1 MNYTNRLKVFAY
13 ELKSCYIISAC
24 IEIEGVYKIMI
35 ITNKNIKR
43 VMALIFILGLTFTLV
58 ACGNQNSVPYG
69 NVSDDAYV
77 TYGDIVVTE
86 KELYDKLRFQSADLL
101 STMIDEVVFGEA
113 MNDVSQLISNDDVF
127 FNEFLDETINNAI
140 FQNTDLDALNNLLES
155 NENRVLRSI
164 EQYVD
169 SLYLID
175 PTVDRDALY
184 QAIVNMSPMFEG
196 YKSIPELLDRYLLRV
211 GQRYYA
217 YSQLLEDVE
226 DTESTQ
232 FVEESDVVA
241 YYKSNEEGRY
251 DVEVLIVRFINLN
264 EANAALY
271 EVALKSDARGNWY
284 QVPDVRIVDPNDPGY
299 VDLDDTSSEGYQ
311 HVVDILTD
319 LDLLDDVLASRADN
333 QNLLSSQEF
342 ADYYARYSIST
353 TRTSGASDVALPD
366 TNVKAKFVEM
376 YNLLNPATQ
385 IQINNDGTIT
395 GVSTEFQT
403 TYTYDELNE
412 LNTTLRSHVYST
424 LTSEDRQDEE
434 DATNPYSSRV
444 QTFGSSRYLIFK
456 LSDDGDSQDDVLV
469 DDPDTEDEDEIFSE
483 SATELYE
490 LLRSE
495 LIDNKLTDGYVTTQV
510 EARYEELTVNIY
522 DPVVRAFF
530 DQTFNYNGSDSNKK
544 GDVVASIED
553 STNAL
558 SKTDILVDD
567 LYQRLSDRFGV
578 NLSLDIVLNKYF
590 ETQEI
595 YVITDEEYADFEDQ
609 FEEIIRQF
617 SADQFVSNGF
627 PASIGRE
634 QFLMLAFGVTSNEQ
648 AVREL
653 YVYPELR
660 AQYLED
666 YEAHFTN
673 IYQAFTD
680 LAELQYE
687 AYKSTRVSHLLV
699 YFDQDGDGSPDNPQ
713 EYLETL
719 EPAVVAEIKAGLA
732 ELVGDV
738 YDKIGD
744 FRSEAE
750 AFATLAELFNS
761 SGRVE
766 RGSNTAPYDLQIELD
781 YAKYRQLGFYLKY
794 ENISSAIT
802 NKSNFVTNSST
813 LDPVFYNRAIELH
826 DFIVG
831 DGTQEQI
838 ELPFIDMYDD
848 YTFNAL
854 DLESQLDNV
863 QSSFGWHFIVTT
875 TVSDAPS
882 AMYEASTDAEERYTF
897 EEDGVTYNVYNE
909 GPENGGSD
917 ALSLN
922 QIEYYVRQSLT
933 DEGPSVP
940 SAVSTA
946 ITNYLS
952 PVLTRYQNTY
962 MQRELIFRLLE
973 DELSFTNNANNTR
986 FDIIRDINYSQ
997 LNEYLLSDVALF
1009 DPNYETLYAT
1019 WFDVLTQ

>member
-1 MNYTNRLKVFAY
+1 M
-13 ELKSCYIISAC
+13 KSCYIIRAC
-24 IEIEGVYKIMI
+24 IEIEGVNKTMI
-35 ITNKNIKR
+35 NHNKNIKR
-43 VMALIFILGLTFTLV
+43 VMTLIFILGLTFTLV
-58 ACGNQNSVPYG
+58 ACGNQNAVPYG
-69 NVSDDAYV
+69 SVSDEAYV
-77 TYGDIVVTE
+77 TFGDVTVTE

-101 STMIDEVVFGEA
+101 STMIDEVVFAEA
-113 MNDVSQLISNDDVF
+113 MNDVRQLISGGDVF
-127 FNEFLDETINNAI
+127 YNEFLDETINNAI
-140 FQNTDLDALNNLLES
+140 FQQTDLDALDNLLS
-155 NENRVLRSI
+155 NNETRLLRSV

-175 PTVDRDALY
+175 PSVNKEALY
-184 QAIVNMSPMFEG
+184 QDITNMDPMFED
-196 YKSIPELLDRYLLRV
+196 YASIPELLDRYILRA

-217 YSQLLEDVE
+217 YNNLLLEVE
-226 DTESTQ
+226 DEDSTQ

-241 YYKSNEEGRY
+241 YYKSNNEGRY
-251 DVEVLIVRFINLN
+251 DVDVLIVRFINLN

-284 QVPDVRIVDPNDPGY
+284 QVPDVRIVDANNPGF

-319 LDLLDDVLASRADN
+319 LDLLDDVLESRSEGE
-333 QNLLSSQEF
+333 NLLSSQEF
-342 ADYYARYSIST
+342 ADYYSRYSIST

-366 TNVKAKFVEM
+366 SNVKTKFVEI

-385 IQINNDGTIT
+385 IKVNNDGTIS
-395 GVSTEFQT
+395 GVSTEFNT
-403 TYTYDELNE
+403 TYTYDELND
-412 LNTTLRSHVYST
+412 LNSTLRSHIYTT

-434 DATNPYSSRV
+434 DASNPYSSRV

-456 LSDDGDSQDDVLV
+456 LSDDGDSQDGILV

-483 SATELYE
+483 SATTLFEELRAE
-490 LLRSE
+490 I
-495 LIDNKLTDGYVTTQV
+495 IDNKLTNSYVTSQV
-510 EARYEELTVNIY
+510 EARYEELTVDIY
-522 DPVVRAFF
+522 DPVIRAFF
-530 DQTFNYNGSDSNKK
+530 DQTFNYNGSDDNKD
-544 GDVVASIED
+544 GDVVATIKD
-553 STNAL
+553 ATDAL
-558 SKTDILVDD
+558 SNSDILVDD
-567 LYQRLSDRFGV
+567 LYNELSDRFGV
-578 NLSLDIVLNKYF
+578 NLSLDIIINKYF
-590 ETQEI
+590 EAQET
-595 YVITDEEYADFEDQ
+595 YTITDEEFADFEEQ

-627 PASIGRE
+627 PASMGRE
-634 QFLMLAFGVTSNEQ
+634 QFLMLAFGVTSNAQ
-648 AVREL
+648 AVNEL

-666 YEAHFTN
+666 YEAHFSN

-680 LAELQYE
+680 LAALQYD

-713 EYLETL
+713 EYLDTL
-719 EPAVVAEIKAGLA
+719 DASTVTEIKDGLA
-732 ELVGDV
+732 ELVADIYQQV
-738 YDKIGD
+738 GD

-750 AFATLAELFNS
+750 AFTTLAELFNS
-761 SGRVE
+761 SGRIE

-802 NKSNFVTNSST
+802 NKSNFITNSST

-831 DGTQEQI
+831 DGTQDQI
-838 ELPFIDMYDD
+838 ELPYIDMYDD
-848 YTFNAL
+848 FTFNAL
-854 DLESQLDNV
+854 DIASQLDDV

-875 TVSDAPS
+875 SITDAPS
-882 AMYEASTDAEERYTF
+882 AIYEATSDEDARYTF
-897 EEDGVTYNVYNE
+897 ELDDETYNIYNE
-909 GPENGGSD
+909 DSD
-917 ALSLN
+917 TLTLN
-922 QIEYYVRQSLT
+922 QVEYYVRQSLT

-952 PVLTRYQNTY
+952 PVLSRYQNTF

-973 DELSFTNNANNTR
+973 DDLNFASEANNTR
-986 FDIIRDINYSQ
+986 FDIIRSINDNQ
-997 LNEYLLSDVALF
+997 LNEYLLSDVAYF
-1009 DPNYETLYAT
+1009 DENYEALFAT
-1019 WFDVLTQ
+1019 WFDLLEQ